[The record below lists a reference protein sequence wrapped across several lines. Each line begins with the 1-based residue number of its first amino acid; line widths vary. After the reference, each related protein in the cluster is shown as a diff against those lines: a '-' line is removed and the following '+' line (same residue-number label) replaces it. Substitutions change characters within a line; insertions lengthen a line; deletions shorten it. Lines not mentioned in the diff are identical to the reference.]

1 MMQTV
6 KQLADELGVSKQ
18 AVHKKIEKM
27 GIKNE
32 LKTVNRRL
40 MVDDNH
46 AKAIR
51 KAFFAESDADF
62 RQPTVNHDNQ
72 LTTTTQTHEQTEFE
86 AFSVEKD
93 RQPVDNISSTNRQP
107 VDDNHS
113 NADADRVC
121 TVNQPENYSED
132 YVQSLLEKIEDLKA
146 DKADLRAEKVQLQQ
160 EKEKMQQQMQQRIDE
175 KDAHIMEM
183 HRQAEEHNRDM
194 DKLRIQL
201 EGMEKQIA
209 LMAAP
214 AAETVEV
221 VQPADAAEPEKKKGF
236 FARVFG
242 W

>member
-72 LTTTTQTHEQTEFE
+72 LTTTTQEQEQTGFE
-86 AFSVEKD
+86 AFSDEID

-107 VDDNHS
+107 VDDNHAK
-113 NADADRVC
+113 ADADRVC
-121 TVNQPENYSED
+121 TVNQSKNYSED
-132 YVQSLLEKIEDLKA
+132 YVQQLLARIEGLEA
-146 DKADLRAEKVQLQQ
+146 DKADLKAEKVQLQQ
-160 EKEKMQQQMQQRIDE
+160 EKEKMQQRIDE
-175 KDAHIMEM
+175 KDAHIMEITE
-183 HRQAEEHNRDM
+183 RLTVLLKDEQD
-194 DKLRIQL
+194 
-201 EGMEKQIA
+201 GIA
-209 LMAAP
+209 LQAAP

-221 VQPADAAEPEKKKGF
+221 VQPADAAEPEPEKKKPWWKF
-236 FARVFG
+236 

>member
-1 MMQTV
+1 
-6 KQLADELGVSKQ
+6 
-18 AVHKKIEKM
+18 
-27 GIKNE
+27 
-32 LKTVNRRL
+32 

-72 LTTTTQTHEQTEFE
+72 LTTTAQEQEQTGFE

-93 RQPVDNISSTNRQP
+93 SQPVDNISSTNSQP
-107 VDDNHS
+107 VDDNHA
-113 NADADRVC
+113 NADTDRVC
-121 TVNQPENYSED
+121 NVNQPKNYSED

-146 DKADLRAEKVQLQQ
+146 DKKRLEQKN
-160 EKEKMQQQMQQRIDE
+160 DE
-175 KDAHIMEM
+175 KDA
-183 HRQAEEHNRDM
+183 
-194 DKLRIQL
+194 
-201 EGMEKQIA
+201 QIKEITERLTVLLKNELDRTA
-209 LMAAP
+209 LQAAP

>member
-72 LTTTTQTHEQTEFE
+72 LTTTTQEQEQTDFK
-86 AFSVEKD
+86 AFSGEKD

-146 DKADLRAEKVQLQQ
+146 DKARLEH
-160 EKEKMQQQMQQRIDE
+160 E
-175 KDAHIMEM
+175 KDELNAERKEQAAHIREM
-183 HRQAEEHNRDM
+183 HRLAVEHKNKM
-194 DKLRIQL
+194 DELRIQL

-221 VQPADAAEPEKKKGF
+221 VQPADAAEPEPEKKKPWWKF
-236 FARVFG
+236 

>member
-72 LTTTTQTHEQTEFE
+72 LTTTTQEQEQTGFE
-86 AFSVEKD
+86 AFSDEID

-107 VDDNHS
+107 VDDNHAK
-113 NADADRVC
+113 ADADRVC
-121 TVNQPENYSED
+121 TVNQSKNYSED
-132 YVQSLLEKIEDLKA
+132 YVQQLLARIEGLEA
-146 DKADLRAEKVQLQQ
+146 DKADLKAEKVQLQQ
-160 EKEKMQQQMQQRIDE
+160 EKEKMQQRIDE
-175 KDAHIMEM
+175 KDAHIMEITE
-183 HRQAEEHNRDM
+183 RLTVLLKNEQDRT
-194 DKLRIQL
+194 
-201 EGMEKQIA
+201 A
-209 LMAAP
+209 LQAAP

-221 VQPADAAEPEKKKGF
+221 VQPADAAEPEKKKPWWKF
-236 FARVFG
+236 

>member
-51 KAFFAESDADF
+51 KAFFAEADADF

-72 LTTTTQTHEQTEFE
+72 LTTTTQEQGQTGFE

-107 VDDNHS
+107 VDDNHA

-121 TVNQPENYSED
+121 TVNQSKNYSEN
-132 YVQSLLEKIEDLKA
+132 YVQQLLARIEGLEA
-146 DKADLRAEKVQLQQ
+146 DKADLKAEKVQLQQ
-160 EKEKMQQQMQQRIDE
+160 EKEKMQQRIDE
-175 KDAHIMEM
+175 KDAHIMEITE
-183 HRQAEEHNRDM
+183 RLTVLLKNEQDRT
-194 DKLRIQL
+194 
-201 EGMEKQIA
+201 A
-209 LMAAP
+209 LQAAP

-221 VQPADAAEPEKKKGF
+221 VQSADAAEPEPEKKKPWWKF
-236 FARVFG
+236 

>member
-72 LTTTTQTHEQTEFE
+72 LTTTAQEQEQTGFE

-93 RQPVDNISSTNRQP
+93 RQPVDNISSTNSQP
-107 VDDNHS
+107 VDDNHAK
-113 NADADRVC
+113 ADTDRVC
-121 TVNQPENYSED
+121 TVNQPKNYSED

-146 DKADLRAEKVQLQQ
+146 DKKRLEQKN
-160 EKEKMQQQMQQRIDE
+160 DE
-175 KDAHIMEM
+175 KDA
-183 HRQAEEHNRDM
+183 
-194 DKLRIQL
+194 
-201 EGMEKQIA
+201 QIKEITERLTVLLKNELDRTA
-209 LMAAP
+209 LQAAP

>member
-51 KAFFAESDADF
+51 KAFFAESDVDF
-62 RQPTVNHDNQ
+62 RQPTVNQ
-72 LTTTTQTHEQTEFE
+72 LTTTMQEQEQTGFE
-86 AFSVEKD
+86 AFSVEND
-93 RQPVDNISSTNRQP
+93 RQP
-107 VDDNHS
+107 VDDNH
-113 NADADRVC
+113 AKVDTDRGC
-121 TVNQPENYSED
+121 TVNQPKNYSED
-132 YVQSLLEKIEDLKA
+132 YVQSLLARIEGLEA
-146 DKADLRAEKVQLQQ
+146 DKADLKAEKVQLQQ
-160 EKEKMQQQMQQRIDE
+160 EKEKMQQRIDE
-175 KDAHIMEM
+175 KDAHIMEITE
-183 HRQAEEHNRDM
+183 RLTVLLKNEQNRT
-194 DKLRIQL
+194 
-201 EGMEKQIA
+201 A
-209 LMAAP
+209 LQAAP